1 MACGHGYQQR
11 QVKCQ
16 THDNRLSTHCHK
28 AYRPVSKQNCRG
40 QRCNEGAND
49 PLPTDDKCVDI
60 NKVAYCPLGTDLNKI
75 STGIETVDFRLYWG
89 NFENFTSTFANIS
102 THTKY
107 RRLKFWLQRLFL
119 MRNKMH
125 QTFCRKFQNFT
136 LFRNKVWNLPTPWY
150 HSADSNLWVVRDWVK
165 IVKKV
170 HKFNFCNR
178 AYFRKMCCKT
188 CRGLDA
194 KIANGG

>member
-60 NKVAYCPLGTDLNKI
+60 NKVAYCPLGTDLNKV
-75 STGIETVDFRLYWG
+75 SVGIETPWTTVRGTIVRTPIYGWYEIRLR
-89 NFENFTSTFANIS
+89 S
-102 THTKY
+102 
-107 RRLKFWLQRLFL
+107 LK
-119 MRNKMH
+119 
-125 QTFCRKFQNFT
+125 
-136 LFRNKVWNLPTPWY
+136 
-150 HSADSNLWVVRDWVK
+150 SS
-165 IVKKV
+165 
-170 HKFNFCNR
+170 
-178 AYFRKMCCKT
+178 
-188 CRGLDA
+188 
-194 KIANGG
+194 